1 MVRPKSSVFLVGL
14 LLILLPVFAIL
25 QYRWIG
31 EVSAAER
38 DRLETSLRDASNRF
52 ASDLDQE
59 LARLSNGFQ
68 IRDGFPESGQP
79 LLQRYQSWSESAAYP
94 QMVHAIDV
102 VRTSPDA
109 APEFYKLDMRSGEL
123 QPSPL
128 PKELENFRERLRPG
142 PLNLVPSSDT
152 MMLFSPIFRGGPAFG
167 PRGGQDLG
175 ARGRGEFRQ
184 RRPDDFRARGQGPG
198 PGPARMEG
206 ATLIELDR
214 SVILKELVPA
224 LVERHFLQNEETE
237 YRVAIAAGTDHPEI
251 LYSSQGQWTSQDI
264 AKPDESVFLLG
275 TPPRPN
281 PGERRGGNPRNRVP
295 GPFIRNA
302 FQVAAI
308 GAPWQ
313 LLVKHRSGSL
323 ERAVEGLR
331 TRNLAISFGIMLVLG
346 AGLITVVISSQR
358 ARTLGKQ
365 QVEFAAGI
373 SHELRTPL
381 AVIRS
386 AAYNLSR
393 GIVHDK
399 EGVEQY
405 ASIVQDEARR
415 LSDMV
420 DQVLLYSE
428 TQSGR
433 KKYNLA
439 PVDVTEVIDR
449 ALTNL
454 SPATA
459 VEESELT
466 TSIPPDLPA
475 VQADASALTQCVQNL
490 LSNALKYGKTN
501 GNIQIEIAAE
511 KDNSSNEVR
520 LSITDHGPGIDPADE
535 RHLFEPF
542 YRGVHVGSNVPGNGL
557 GLHLVK
563 SIMQAQNGRVTF
575 SPAPG
580 GGARFTLHI
589 PAAQ

>member
-1 MVRPKSSVFLVGL
+1 MARSKSSVFLVSL
-14 LLILLPVFAIL
+14 LLILLPLFAIL

-52 ASDLDQE
+52 ASDFDQE
-59 LARLSNGFQ
+59 LARVSTGFQ
-68 IRDGFPESGQP
+68 IRDGFPENGQG
-79 LLQRYQSWSESAAYP
+79 LLQRYQAWSENAAYP
-94 QMVHAIDV
+94 QLVRSIDV
-102 VRTSPDA
+102 LRTAQDA

-123 QPSPL
+123 QPAAL
-128 PKELENFRERLRPG
+128 PKELKNLRERFRPG
-142 PLNLVPSSDT
+142 PMNFPASGDT
-152 MMLFSPIFRGGPAFG
+152 VMLFSPIFRGGPAFG
-167 PRGGQDLG
+167 QRGGQDFG
-175 ARGRGEFRQ
+175 ARGREEFRQ
-184 RRPDDFRARGQGPG
+184 RRPDDFRGRGQGPG
-198 PGPARMEG
+198 PGPVRMEG

-224 LVERHFLQNEETE
+224 LVERHFLQHDETE

-251 LYSSQGQWTSQDI
+251 LYSSQGQWTADDI
-264 AKPDESVFLLG
+264 AKPDEGIFLLG
-275 TPPRPN
+275 TPRPN

-313 LLVKHRSGSL
+313 LLVKHRAGSL
-323 ERAVEGLR
+323 ELAVEQLR
-331 TRNLAISFGIMLVLG
+331 RRDLAISFGIMLVLG
-346 AGLITVVISSQR
+346 ACLITLVVSSQR

-393 GIVHDK
+393 GIVQDK

-459 VEESELT
+459 VEQSELT
-466 TSIPPDLPA
+466 TSIPPDLPP
-475 VQADASALTQCVQNL
+475 VQADASALTQCLQNL
-490 LSNALKYGKTN
+490 LSNALKYGKTD
-501 GNIQIEIAAE
+501 GTVQIDIAAE
-511 KDNSSNEVR
+511 KDIATNEVR
-520 LSITDHGPGIDPADE
+520 LSVTDHGPGIDPADE

-542 YRGVHVGSNVPGNGL
+542 YRGMQVGSNVPGNGL

-563 SIMQAQNGRVTF
+563 TIMQAQKGSVAF
-575 SPAPG
+575 AQAPG
-580 GGARFTLHI
+580 GGARFTLLI